1 VPKGQLVKMI
11 LAREHGKKCEY
22 GCCGNLPGQSFA
34 GTHKSQTKTDIKRA
48 LKKRDRQEWKKEL

>member
-1 VPKGQLVKMI
+1 VKMI